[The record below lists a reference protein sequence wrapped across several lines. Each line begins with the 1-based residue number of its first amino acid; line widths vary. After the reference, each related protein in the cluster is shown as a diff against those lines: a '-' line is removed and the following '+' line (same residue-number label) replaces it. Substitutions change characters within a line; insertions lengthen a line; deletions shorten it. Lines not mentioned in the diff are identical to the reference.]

1 MDITS
6 TWCPLLTYLHS
17 TQNRPLC
24 PGRFL
29 NADDARFVV
38 FTDNEDRGSLFSYCE
53 NNVVNKNDHTGFASN
68 TFWAGFGLQI
78 ELGGSVGFIGMSYGI
93 ELIWYTS
100 NLVSGR
106 KGFPYAYRYSSGSF
120 GLSGESIIDKVLDK
134 FLKNPSTIFSSRI
147 SFSLS
152 LCILAIWGYKKKKG
166 GKKKFSSPDDYLGK
180 FKTKSATVYH
190 VKAFYS
196 TADTCFAVGAGY
208 DFSKFAISNSTSNYK
223 YCKWLNDWL
232 QKMSSVYNYI
242 YNKAKKIKA

>member
-1 MDITS
+1 
-6 TWCPLLTYLHS
+6 
-17 TQNRPLC
+17 
-24 PGRFL
+24 
-29 NADDARFVV
+29 
-38 FTDNEDRGSLFSYCE
+38 
-53 NNVVNKNDHTGFASN
+53 
-68 TFWAGFGLQI
+68 
-78 ELGGSVGFIGMSYGI
+78 MSYGI